1 MQDKQQ
7 KLKTMGI
14 VDWFTNDLDTEER
27 ALTRDLLSVAIAD
40 HEFSEEEQKTILEI
54 CETEGISFVK
64 LMGSIRDKE
73 SGAKRLHSTDEK
85 KRYLLH
91 LIRMMSVDGK
101 YPTMELHIIEV
112 IARRLDI
119 QPMQL
124 LSFVLDEI
132 SERHISKDEGLVIV
146 DNFVR
151 HYTTAG
157 VQ

>member
-1 MQDKQQ
+1 
-7 KLKTMGI
+7 MGI
-14 VDWFTNDLDTEER
+14 VDWFTNDLNTEER

-40 HEFSEEEQKTILEI
+40 HEFREEERKTILEI
-54 CETEGISFVK
+54 CGTEGISAVE
-64 LMGSIRDKE
+64 LMDSIRDKE
-73 SGAKRLHSTDEK
+73 SGAKQLHSTDEK

-101 YPTMELHIIEV
+101 FPDLELHVIEV
-112 IARRLDI
+112 ISRRLEI

-151 HYTTAG
+151 HYTTTG